1 MDLMPI
7 LRKPHSC
14 WFGTRV
20 LEHVVVS
27 LTWRQACQCSLTL
40 SSPFMEGIANTE
52 EGTHVIE
59 LRHRCGDAHGISVFF
74 YLLVKKS
81 NQSLPF
87 YSTSKSCLTGRTS
100 RPAGKFRD
108 GVQGSTLLGGRKIS
122 GCFFHACLG

>member
-1 MDLMPI
+1 MPI

-40 SSPFMEGIANTE
+40 SRPFVEGIANTE
-52 EGTHVIE
+52 EGTHVTE

-74 YLLVKKS
+74 FIYW
-81 NQSLPF
+81 
-87 YSTSKSCLTGRTS
+87 
-100 RPAGKFRD
+100 
-108 GVQGSTLLGGRKIS
+108 
-122 GCFFHACLG
+122 